1 MTADSWLK
9 EERLTDSLI
18 PPIHQPPTFS
28 RFLFSREQEKKN
40 PTLPL
45 FPFFRPP
52 EFLRSLRKGYA
63 TRNYRRFRGKR
74 KKKRLNSENMTR
86 EWFFENEKFVA
97 DIYEKN
103 HERINFPQ
111 NPSFENFE
119 AMIKIA
125 WSGHSPGEEEGE
137 EKKQRRRRRKR
148 RRKWKKERRKDN
160 RYLNGKYN
168 FFNECFNCSWIF
180 IFTSVLWTF
189 NKAVFTRR
197 EVWRSGNGGEKGGG

>member
-74 KKKRLNSENMTR
+74 KKRRLNRGNVTR
-86 EWFFENEKFVA
+86 VIFRKRKIRGRYLRKKSRTNQFSPESILREFRGN
-97 DIYEKN
+97 DKN
-103 HERINFPQ
+103 CMERPL
-111 NPSFENFE
+111 
-119 AMIKIA
+119 
-125 WSGHSPGEEEGE
+125 SG
-137 EKKQRRRRRKR
+137 RRRGRREKT
-148 RRKWKKERRKDN
+148 KKKKKKKKEKMKKRKKK
-160 RYLNGKYN
+160 RQ
-168 FFNECFNCSWIF
+168 SIF
-180 IFTSVLWTF
+180 E
-189 NKAVFTRR
+189 R
-197 EVWRSGNGGEKGGG
+197 